1 MHHRAE
7 ILHIM
12 HRLGMNNLPEGD
24 LMGWDQQRRLS

>member
-12 HRLGMNNLPEGD
+12 KRVGVENLPEGD
-24 LMGWDQQRRLS
+24 LMGWDQRQ